1 MTRRG
6 GAVAKQDS
14 IDGDEVLRL
23 DDVRVGYALDGA
35 VRMVVDG
42 LSLSLR
48 AGQIGALLGASGCG
62 KTTALRAIAGFEPVR
77 GGRIV
82 LRGTAV
88 ADAATSLA
96 PEQRRVGMVFQD
108 YALFPH
114 LDVRGNVG
122 FGLQRGAR
130 DRAARVDAMLALVGL
145 PERARAYP
153 HELSGGQQQRV
164 ALARALAPG
173 PALLLLDE
181 PFSNL
186 DAGGRQR
193 LAGEL
198 RALLKDSG
206 TTALMVTHD
215 QGEAFAMADAI
226 GVMGAGRLHQWA
238 DAATL
243 YRAPADRF
251 VAGFIG
257 RGHWVSGAM
266 LGLAHDVEARLRPG
280 DLLAD
285 PAGPI
290 RAQVESMA
298 FQGPHHLARIR
309 FADGSA
315 ADAELEEAHG
325 VAPGSELRFRLRGTP
340 SLFAREPNSG

>member
-1 MTRRG
+1 MNRMDARAGTNAG
-6 GAVAKQDS
+6 NAIAAAQ
-14 IDGDEVLRL
+14 DEVLRL
-23 DDVRVGYALDGA
+23 DDIRVGYAVDGA
-35 VRMVVDG
+35 WRTVVDG
-42 LSLSLR
+42 LSLSLA
-48 AGQIGALLGASGCG
+48 AGEIGALLGASGCG
-62 KTTALRAIAGFEPVR
+62 KTTALRAIAGFEPLQ

-82 LRGTAV
+82 LRGDTV
-88 ADAATSLA
+88 ADATCSLP

-114 LDVRGNVG
+114 LDVRANVG
-122 FGLQRGAR
+122 FGLKRSGDGDAR
-130 DRAARVDAMLALVGL
+130 IDAMLALVGL
-145 PERARAYP
+145 SDRARAFP

-164 ALARALAPG
+164 ALARALAPA

-198 RALLKDSG
+198 RTLLKQTG

-238 DAATL
+238 NAATL

-257 RGHWVSGAM
+257 RGHWVAGAM
-266 LGLAHDVEARLRPG
+266 LGLAHDMDARLRPG

-285 PAGPI
+285 PGGPI
-290 RAQVESMA
+290 QAHVDAVS

-309 FADGSA
+309 FADGSCA
-315 ADAELEEAHG
+315 EAELDDAANPTPG
-325 VAPGSELRFRLRGTP
+325 VVLRFRLRSAP
-340 SLFAREPNSG
+340 SLFAR